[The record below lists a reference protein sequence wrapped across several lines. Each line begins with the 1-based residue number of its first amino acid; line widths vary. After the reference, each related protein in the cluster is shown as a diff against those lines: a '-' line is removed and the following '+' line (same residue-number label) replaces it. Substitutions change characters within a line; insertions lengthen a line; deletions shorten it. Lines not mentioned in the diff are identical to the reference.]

1 MNAADVMSSTVIA
14 ISQDAPLSQAARLM
28 IDNHISGLPVLDP
41 AGHPVG
47 VLTEGDLL
55 QRIET
60 GTAGK
65 APGWLSVIFTPGRLA
80 SSYVQTHGR
89 RVSDVMTPD
98 PITIDEATPLAE
110 VSELMRTRRVKRL
123 PVTRDGKVVGIVSR
137 ADLVHA
143 LAKELDTP
151 AASASDAVIRNAILA
166 ELASQPWAPRRS
178 FTIAV
183 EDGVVDLDGV
193 VFDVR
198 ERDAIRV
205 AAENVPGVKQ
215 VENRLVVVEPNT
227 GMLMVGPEDEET
239 RRNTDEAGTRG

>member
-1 MNAADVMSSTVIA
+1 V
-14 ISQDAPLSQAARLM
+14 RLM

-41 AGHPVG
+41 AGHAVG

-80 SSYVQTHGR
+80 STYVQTHGR

-123 PVTRDGKVVGIVSR
+123 PVTRDSKVVGIVSR

-151 AASASDAVIRNAILA
+151 AASASDTVIRNAILS

-178 FTIAV
+178 FSIAV

-215 VENRLVVVEPNT
+215 VENRLVVIEPNT

-239 RRNTDEAGTRG
+239 KRDTDEAGTRG

>member
-1 MNAADVMSSTVIA
+1 MNAADVMSSTVIG
-14 ISQDAPLSQAARLM
+14 ISQDAPLSQAVRLM
-28 IDNHISGLPVLDP
+28 MDNHISGLPVLDQTGR
-41 AGHPVG
+41 AVG

-55 QRIET
+55 QRVET

-65 APGWLSVIFTPGRLA
+65 AAGWLTTIFAPGRLA
-80 SSYVQTHGR
+80 GAYVQTHGR
-89 RVSDVMTPD
+89 RVSDVMTLD
-98 PITIDEATPLAE
+98 PITIEETTSLAD

-123 PVTRDGKVVGIVSR
+123 PVTRDGKVVGIISR

-143 LAKELDTP
+143 LARELDAP
-151 AASASDAVIRNAILA
+151 GASASDIAIRNAILA

-205 AAENVPGVKQ
+205 AAENVPGVNR
-215 VENRLVVVEPNT
+215 VDNRLVCVEPNT
-227 GMLMVGPEDEET
+227 GMLMVGPEDEEVQ
-239 RRNTDEAGTRG
+239 RDTDETGRRR

>member
-1 MNAADVMSSTVIA
+1 MNAADVMSRTVIG
-14 ISQDAPLSQAARLM
+14 ISQDAPLSQAVRLM
-28 IDNHISGLPVLDP
+28 IDNHISGLPVLD
-41 AGHPVG
+41 ADGHAVG
-47 VLTEGDLL
+47 IVTEGDLL
-55 QRIET
+55 QRVET

-65 APGWLSVIFTPGRLA
+65 GGGWLSAIFTPGRLA
-80 SSYVQTHGR
+80 GEYVQTHGR
-89 RVSDVMTPD
+89 RISDVMTLD
-98 PITIDEATPLAE
+98 PITIDEGTPLAD
-110 VSELMRTRRVKRL
+110 VSELMRTRRIKRL

-143 LAKELDTP
+143 LAKDFDKP
-151 AASASDAVIRNAILA
+151 AHSAGDAAIRDAILA

-183 EDGVVDLDGV
+183 QDGVVDLDGV

-215 VENRLVVVEPNT
+215 VENRLVCVEPNT
-227 GMLMVGPEDEET
+227 GMLMVGPEDEVAE
-239 RRNTDEAGTRG
+239 RDAREAAKRD

>member
-1 MNAADVMSSTVIA
+1 MNAADVMSPTVIA
-14 ISQDAPLSQAARLM
+14 ISQDAPLSQAVRLM
-28 IDNHISGLPVLDP
+28 IDNRISGLPVVDTD
-41 AGHPVG
+41 GHAVG
-47 VLTEGDLL
+47 MLTEGDLL
-55 QRIET
+55 QRVET

-65 APGWLSVIFTPGRLA
+65 SPGWLSVIFAPGRA
-80 SSYVQTHGR
+80 AGVYVQTHGR
-89 RVSDVMTPD
+89 RVGDVMTPD
-98 PITIDEATPLAE
+98 PIMINDATPLNE

-137 ADLVHA
+137 ADLVRA
-143 LAKELDTP
+143 LAKEFDVP
-151 AASASDAVIRNAILA
+151 AASASDTVIRNAILA

-215 VENRLVVVEPNT
+215 VDNRLVCVEPNT
-227 GMLMVGPEDEET
+227 GMLMVGPEEEEAQ
-239 RRNTDEAGTRG
+239 RDANEAGTRG

>member
-55 QRIET
+55 QRGET

-65 APGWLSVIFTPGRLA
+65 AAGWLATIFTPGRLA
-80 SSYVQTHGR
+80 GTYVQTHGR

-98 PITIDEATPLAE
+98 PITIDEATALADI
-110 VSELMRTRRVKRL
+110 SELMRSRRVKRL

-151 AASASDAVIRNAILA
+151 AATASDTVIRNAILA
-166 ELASQPWAPRRS
+166 ELASQPWAPAIGSAGIVTVSSWAGKIGNSSVRISKIVLWSVMIEPSSIARS
-178 FTIAV
+178 ISV
-183 EDGVVDLDGV
+183 
-193 VFDVR
+193 
-198 ERDAIRV
+198 
-205 AAENVPGVKQ
+205 
-215 VENRLVVVEPNT
+215 LV
-227 GMLMVGPEDEET
+227 
-239 RRNTDEAGTRG
+239 

>member
-1 MNAADVMSSTVIA
+1 MNAADVMSRTVIA
-14 ISQDAPLSQAARLM
+14 ISQDAPLSQAVRLM
-28 IDNHISGLPVLDP
+28 MDNHISGLPVLDQTGR
-41 AGHPVG
+41 AVG
-47 VLTEGDLL
+47 ILTEGDLL
-55 QRIET
+55 QRVET

-65 APGWLSVIFTPGRLA
+65 AGGWLSAIFTPGRLA
-80 SSYVQTHGR
+80 GEYVHTHGR
-89 RVSDVMTPD
+89 RISDVMTLD
-98 PITIDEATPLAE
+98 PITIDETTPLADI
-110 VSELMRTRRVKRL
+110 SELMRTRRVKRL
-123 PVTRDGKVVGIVSR
+123 PVTRDGKVIGIVSR

-143 LAKELDTP
+143 LAKDLDAP
-151 AASASDAVIRNAILA
+151 AHSAADTVIRDAILA

-215 VENRLVVVEPNT
+215 VENRLVCVEPNT
-227 GMLMVGPEDEET
+227 GMLMVGPEDEEVE
-239 RRNTDEAGTRG
+239 RDARGAGTHG